1 MQGVGAETA
10 DVVVGDVIEDIAAD
24 DAADDS
30 KTAMSY
36 RLLDAGPSD
45 SSSV

>member
-1 MQGVGAETA
+1 MQGVGADTA
-10 DVVVGDVIEDIAAD
+10 DVVVGIVVDVIAVV
-24 DAADDS
+24 DAADGN

>member
-1 MQGVGAETA
+1 MAAV
-10 DVVVGDVIEDIAAD
+10 VVVGNAVDVIAVV